1 MLTKKTVSLILL
13 LVFIIFAYHHRGARD
28 RITSLSEKIN
38 KNLPNFIPKQ
48 SYFAKFTEETFFKYL
63 GLTGFNEYLIRLTPY
78 EAAILKKTLDFMVE
92 KRDPEDPELV
102 AFVKTL
108 ITPPFQKSQRK
119 LSDPKKTDWSQIGQS
134 GYIDEALGAKTRGF
148 YVEAGGYDGETYS
161 NSLFFELER
170 DWNGVLIEAVKPLYE
185 SIIQKR
191 RHCHVINACLADR
204 VQVGKMRVFNI
215 SVLSGLET
223 EMDGRH
229 KNRGMAESSNRFE
242 FFFTPCFSLVTIL
255 KALDVKQV
263 DYFSLDVEGLIL

>member
-1 MLTKKTVSLILL
+1 MLQRRVKQEMLTKKTVSLILL

-38 KNLPNFIPKQ
+38 KNLPNFVPKQ

-119 LSDPKKTDWSQIGQS
+119 LSDPKKLTGVKS
-134 GYIDEALGAKTRGF
+134 AK
-148 YVEAGGYDGETYS
+148 VDI
-161 NSLFFELER
+161 LM
-170 DWNGVLIEAVKPLYE
+170 
-185 SIIQKR
+185 R
-191 RHCHVINACLADR
+191 RSEQRHAD
-204 VQVGKMRVFNI
+204 
-215 SVLSGLET
+215 ST
-223 EMDGRH
+223 W
-229 KNRGMAESSNRFE
+229 
-242 FFFTPCFSLVTIL
+242 
-255 KALDVKQV
+255 KQV
-263 DYFSLDVEGLIL
+263 VTTAKPIQIACSSSWSETGMGSLSKLSNLFTSRSFKKGGIAML